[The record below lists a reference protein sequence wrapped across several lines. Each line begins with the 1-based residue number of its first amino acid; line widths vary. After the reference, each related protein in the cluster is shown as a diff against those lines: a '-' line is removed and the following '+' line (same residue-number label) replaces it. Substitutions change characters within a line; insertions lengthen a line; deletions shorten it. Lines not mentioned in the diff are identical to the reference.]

1 MKRLGFATPL
11 WRALIAYRVI
21 LLGYA
26 AMQTVHYWPV
36 YTDRRLALAVFVTM
50 VLWTVAMT
58 AANALDRGR
67 RWVVCLADLT
77 VSAVLLVMTYYVLG
91 GGDPEATVTG
101 PWVSAAVLA
110 CAILGGPWRGMAA
123 SLVIIVITCVLPG
136 VPPSQNTLYDVVM
149 LLMGGGV
156 VGLVSQLLRDA
167 EWRMTLLTER
177 EAAVNERERLARIV
191 HDGVLQVLTLVHRR
205 GPDLGPD
212 GAELARLAGE
222 QEAALRGLVLGAHS
236 PVAPVGEADLSALL
250 TGFASTQV
258 SVSGPAVPVLLP
270 ADRAAELV
278 AAVAAALDNVAR
290 HAGPG
295 ARAWVTVEEERADV
309 LVSVRDDG
317 RGATADQVEGA
328 AASGRLGVAQSM
340 RGRAEDLGGTMS
352 LVTAPGQGTEVEF
365 RVPRRA
371 DRTARR

>member
-26 AMQTVHYWPV
+26 AMQTVHYWDAYAHP
-36 YTDRRLALAVFVTM
+36 RIALLVLCVM
-50 VLWTVAMT
+50 VAWTVAMT
-58 AANALDRGR
+58 VANAVDRGR
-67 RWVVCLADLT
+67 RWAVTLADLG
-77 VSAVLLVMTYYVLG
+77 VSAVLLLSTVHILG
-91 GGDPEATVTG
+91 AGDPEATVTG

-123 SLVIIVITCVLPG
+123 SLVIIAITCVLPG
-136 VPPSQNTLYDVVM
+136 GPLSQDTLYDIVM

-167 EWRMTLLTER
+167 EWRMTLMTER

-222 QEAALRGLVLGAHS
+222 QEAALRGLVLGAHG

-250 TGFASTQV
+250 TGFASTVV
-258 SVSGPAVPVLLP
+258 SVSGPAAPVLLP

-295 ARAWVTVEEERADV
+295 ARAWVTVEEEHADV

-317 RGATADQVEGA
+317 RGATPEQVESA
-328 AASGRLGVAQSM
+328 AAAGRLGVAQSM

-352 LVTAPGQGTEVEF
+352 LVTAPGQGAEVEF
-365 RVPRRA
+365 RVPR
-371 DRTARR
+371 TAGRPVRR